1 MDLKETE
8 LCLGLPGG
16 GGGGGEL
23 IRDNNNN
30 NKVNGKRGFS
40 ETVDL
45 KLNFHQASDD
55 ISCAMEN
62 NKMKSSVTTT
72 KEVVCNKDPIKP
84 PAK

>member
-23 IRDNNNN
+23 IRDNN
-30 NKVNGKRGFS
+30 KINGKRGFS
-40 ETVDL
+40 ETIDL
-45 KLNFHQASDD
+45 KLNFHQANDD
-55 ISCAMEN
+55 ISCAMEKN
-62 NKMKSSVTTT
+62 NMKNTPTTT
-72 KEVVCNKDPIKP
+72 KKEIVCNKDPIKP